1 MIKKE
6 MYDPEPRGDF
16 MYTQQDYLRT
26 SRSTKIRV
34 WLGIALVAVF
44 AAGVIVCTVLKLK
57 TAQMA
62 VAGVGFIVCW
72 FVWDMKIVPWIRYNR
87 FMKDLK
93 GGQRRTTKCRFVDVS
108 GETRLFDGVEVYDVT
123 VSVKED
129 DDSVT
134 DNDEDK
140 RLFVLDADK
149 TLPALE
155 PGDGL
160 CVTSFGNF
168 ITDIQ
173 KA

>member
-1 MIKKE
+1 
-6 MYDPEPRGDF
+6 
-16 MYTQQDYLRT
+16 MYTQQDYLHT
-26 SRSTKIRV
+26 GRSTKIRL
-34 WLGIALVAVF
+34 WLGIALIAVF
-44 AAGVIVCTVLKLK
+44 AAAVIVLTALKQK

-62 VAGVGFIVCW
+62 VAGAGFIVCW

-93 GGQRRTTKCRFVDVS
+93 GGQRRRTNCRFVDVS
-108 GETRLFDGVEVYDVT
+108 QETRLFDGVEVFDVT

-134 DNDEDK
+134 RNDEDK

-149 TLPALE
+149 KLPALE
-155 PGDGL
+155 PGDAL

-168 ITDIQ
+168 ITDIE